1 MFVPKK
7 NLIWS
12 FNVKTDKS
20 AKNLNLISL
29 SKTYFR
35 LSTLFSQIK
44 NMILLLIYVLTIF
57 FLPFQLSNW
66 TFHRFQSSGWR
77 WICKWEN
84 MSSTSSSLHPMCR
97 SFSAESQKKDWSKR
111 LSLRGNPRSKE
122 VLKKYFHLI
131 FSFSS
136 FFPFSWFQSRDL
148 EPNPRTK
155 SLEKSWVEKSNL
167 ISAKCLFTFDN
178 FI

>member
-1 MFVPKK
+1 M
-7 NLIWS
+7 
-12 FNVKTDKS
+12 
-20 AKNLNLISL
+20 SL
-29 SKTYFR
+29 RF
-35 LSTLFSQIK
+35 
-44 NMILLLIYVLTIF
+44 F

-131 FSFSS
+131 FSFST

-178 FI
+178 FIWTHFDSSMGNQFKQFHGCYVRVFIQFLFNFITFVGVQY

>member
-12 FNVKTDKS
+12 FSVRTDKS

-136 FFPFSWFQSRDL
+136 FFL
-148 EPNPRTK
+148 
-155 SLEKSWVEKSNL
+155 SLL
-167 ISAKCLFTFDN
+167 ISIERFGSEVSKNLLKKVGLKNQT
-178 FI
+178 